1 MTNSYTDR
9 AFVAHKTVSDQ
20 KSIAERDNDHVIPNK
35 KQRTGGSPLEGKTK
49 HHPIDIGDSQDIE
62 MQEPSVDHGTS
73 SDELFTD
80 TRQARAI
87 SKPIILG
94 APRPVKTPAKQKYE
108 TRLGRHLSPLEVN
121 ETPNGG
127 MLPESPDELFQ
138 EVDVDEVDA
147 AWFTREAA
155 AKRRKGSDLSPVVRP
170 KKSVPPDI
178 QEVPAMV
185 SNGKQ
190 GRKMTPAA
198 RLSGEGSSRTSP
210 EGEPESPDP
219 LQQNDPFVEKVFKH
233 PRKAMET
240 KTGSQLAA
248 DCIQGDPN
256 STRIG
261 HQVRHSD
268 RQRGPPDTRDFRI
281 RRLGY
286 DGVPN
291 LPDMYVFIVDR
302 RDSTYYLDCQNPT
315 LNASGSVTSEAPIST
330 ITNIVNGHNSGV
342 IYIKNRHSHDHYG
355 NNIALELMSEKQA
368 VMLTNL
374 LQELDNGIRV
384 RTVSPDTMER
394 MLLKKVEEA
403 ALGAFVKS
411 SVRLGEDEPRRK
423 PSTVKS
429 PHFTSGAAGGRN
441 GAQATPLNRTSQP
454 TVISGRDRCQSSSPE
469 HGYRSSVIAMKER
482 AVEEPRPQL
491 ESDLYEELPTRTRK
505 LRSTPKALVDKLRSP
520 TPKIKYSQT
529 GALGP
534 AWKVPLVYP
543 PDGKQRETVHFSDLE
558 RLDDD
563 EFLNDSLV
571 ALFSKY
577 LQHELEAQN
586 DSLFKKMHFFNTYFY
601 ESLSRGSKSRRD
613 INYNNVKRWT
623 AKVNIFSRDFVIVPV
638 NENLHWFV
646 AIVCNLPHFRTRSQ
660 EALEEDED
668 IIEADNEDTTD
679 TANNHADS
687 SETAHHT
694 QQSFEE
700 LSLEE
705 KLHANGSLDDMLSS
719 QHKSTPKNRGKKKK
733 PRPSLQKYE
742 TDKPIIITLDSLGL
756 ARSSTVAAIKQYLVQ
771 EAKDKQGWDIDIAE
785 LKGMTAKSIPT
796 QGNYSDCG
804 LYMCMYLEQFMKDP
818 YGFVEKILRR
828 EESKI
833 RWPNHIDSTL
843 LRSRM
848 RDLIMELQQRQESQ
862 QSKLEIPEVGNILV
876 DMRGPSPEPE
886 IQESLLQNSADR
898 PVSSQSV
905 EDIRASKKRY
915 IQLTK
920 GISED
925 KSAGEDDMLV
935 PSSPVLKP
943 RKQQEIVDFGGHAV
957 AANPNNPITI
967 DDSPGKSR
975 RGQSSRPSSS
985 SSPVKSTSKRTHNSP
1000 GDLARQLKDS
1010 RTNGKVKSS
1019 SKSPSAHL
1027 KDTSTDQSDNESVT
1041 TEYLGGGN
1049 KSYRTISRN
1058 ENLDGVKFQSDREDE
1073 KDDIEDSEE
1082 ELKAKVAETQEQVDE
1097 IEDSQLEV
1105 QQLGAPPRAE
1115 EEEMLLDQHDQIT

>member
-1 MTNSYTDR
+1 MTNSYKDR
-9 AFVAHKTVSDQ
+9 PFVAHKIVSDQ
-20 KSIAERDNDHVIPNK
+20 KPIAERDNDHVVPNK

-62 MQEPSVDHGTS
+62 MQEPSVDHSTS

-80 TRQARAI
+80 TRQVTAV
-87 SKPIILG
+87 SKPISLG

-108 TRLGRHLSPLEVN
+108 TRVSRPLNPLEVD

-127 MLPESPDELFQ
+127 ELAESPDELFH
-138 EVDVDEVDA
+138 EVDVDEVDP

-155 AKRRKGSDLSPVVRP
+155 AKRRTGTDLSPVVRP
-170 KKSVPPDI
+170 KKNVPPDI
-178 QEVPAMV
+178 QVVPTMV
-185 SNGKQ
+185 SNGKH

-219 LQQNDPFVEKVFKH
+219 LQQNDPFVEKVSKH
-233 PRKAMET
+233 PRKAMEA

-268 RQRGPPDTRDFRI
+268 RQRGPQDTRDFRV

-291 LPDMYVFIVDR
+291 LPDMYVFIVNR

-315 LNASGSVTSEAPIST
+315 LNASGSVTSEVPIST

-384 RTVSPDTMER
+384 RTVSPDIMER

-429 PHFTSGAAGGRN
+429 PHFTSDAAGGRN

-454 TVISGRDRCQSSSPE
+454 TVITGRDRRPSSSPE
-469 HGYRSSVIAMKER
+469 HGKRPSVIAMEER

-505 LRSTPKALVDKLRSP
+505 LRSTPKALVNKLRSP

-534 AWKVPLVYP
+534 AWKTPLVYP

-577 LQHELEAQN
+577 LQHGLESHN

-601 ESLSRGSKSRRD
+601 ESLCRGSKSKRE

-646 AIVCNLPHFRTRSQ
+646 AIICNLPHFRTRSQ
-660 EALEEDED
+660 EALEEEED
-668 IIEADNEDTTD
+668 IVEMDNDDTTD
-679 TANNHADS
+679 TTNGHAES
-687 SETAHHT
+687 SETAHNT

-705 KLHANGSLDDMLSS
+705 KLHANGTMDDMLPAQS
-719 QHKSTPKNRGKKKK
+719 KSTPKSRGRKKK

-756 ARSSTVAAIKQYLVQ
+756 ARSSTVAALKQYLVQ
-771 EAKDKQGWDIDIAE
+771 EAKDKQGWDIDITE

-796 QGNYSDCG
+796 QDNYSDCG

-828 EESKI
+828 EESRI

-848 RDLIMELQQRQESQ
+848 RDLIMELQQRQDSQ
-862 QSKLEIPEVGNILV
+862 QSKLEIPEVGSILV
-876 DMRGPSPEPE
+876 DMRGPTPEPE
-886 IQESLLQNSADR
+886 IQESLLQDFADR
-898 PVSSQSV
+898 PTSSHSV
-905 EDIRASKKRY
+905 KDIRASKKRY
-915 IQLTK
+915 IQFTK
-920 GISED
+920 SMSED
-925 KSAGEDDMLV
+925 KSAGEDDVLV
-935 PSSPVLKP
+935 PSSPVSKP
-943 RKQQEIVDFGGHAV
+943 RKQREIVDFGGHAV

-975 RGQSSRPSSS
+975 RGQSSKPSSVS
-985 SSPVKSTSKRTHNSP
+985 STVKSTSKRTHNSP

-1019 SKSPSAHL
+1019 YKSTSADPKHASK
-1027 KDTSTDQSDNESVT
+1027 DQSDNESVT
-1041 TEYLGGGN
+1041 TDYLGGN
-1049 KSYRTISRN
+1049 KSY
-1058 ENLDGVKFQSDREDE
+1058 ENLDGVNFQSDQENE
-1073 KDDIEDSEE
+1073 KDDIQNSEH
-1082 ELKAKVAETQEQVDE
+1082 ELKAEVAETQEQIDE

-1105 QQLGAPPRAE
+1105 QRLGTPLRAE
-1115 EEEMLLDQHDQIT
+1115 EEEMLLDQHDQIN